1 MRKIGF
7 YAAVAASAFMMACG
21 TGENKSAFVA
31 ETISGDEANFEYMA
45 EQFADLKIIR
55 YRIPQWDKLSLQQ
68 KQLVYYLSEAGYAGR
83 DIMWDQ
89 NYRHN
94 LAIRKALENVYTSFE
109 GDKTT
114 EDWANFETYLKRVWF
129 SNGIH
134 HHYSNDKLPAD
145 FSPEYLKSLLADT
158 KTTLADDAFEAI
170 FDTVNDIKKVNLNPN
185 DDIVLKSA
193 VNMYGPAVT
202 EADVDN
208 FYGAMMDKNDTTPI
222 SYGLNSRLVKNNG
235 TLEEEVYHI
244 GGKYSAQLEKVV
256 ANLEKAVEFAENPA
270 QADALRLL
278 IDYYRTGDL
287 KTWDAYN
294 IAWVAATEGDI
305 DYING
310 FIEVYNDPKGYR
322 GSYETVVQIKDFD
335 MSAKMSVLAENA
347 QWFED
352 NSPLIEAHKKENVKG
367 VSYKVVNVAA
377 EAGDASP
384 STPIGVNLP
393 NADWIRATHGSKS
406 VSLGNIVFAYGEAGG
421 KGITEEFAVTPEVAA
436 RIKEHGT
443 LASKLHTAL
452 HEVVGHASGQLEKG
466 VGTPKQTLKSYAST
480 LEEGRA
486 DLLGLYYL
494 MDSMLIK
501 LGLMPSLEVGIAAYD
516 NYLMNG
522 LMTQLRRLE
531 VGADVEEAHMRN
543 RQWITK
549 WVLEKGAAD
558 KVCEVI
564 KKDGKTYVQIND
576 YAKLRVLFGELLSEV
591 QRIKSQG
598 DYEAGKA
605 LVENYGVKVDQALH
619 QEILDRSAKFESA
632 PYGGFMN
639 PRLSPVTNEAGEV
652 TDVKV
657 EYIKSFTE
665 QMLEYASKYSNN

>member
-7 YAAVAASAFMMACG
+7 YAAVFASTLMMSCDTA
-21 TGENKSAFVA
+21 ENKEVA
-31 ETISGDEANFEYMA
+31 TVSGDEANFEYSA

-55 YRIPQWDKLSLQQ
+55 YRIPQWDSLSLQQ
-68 KQLVYYLSEAGYAGR
+68 KKLVYYLSEAGYAGR

-94 LAIRKALENVYTSFE
+94 LEIRKALETVYTNFS
-109 GDKTT
+109 GDKTSA
-114 EDWANFETYLKRVWF
+114 DFKAFEVYLKRVWF

-134 HHYSNDKLPAD
+134 HHYSNDKLPTD
-145 FSPEYLKSLLADT
+145 FSQDFLKGLLEETGA
-158 KTTLADDAFEAI
+158 TLSEEAFTAI
-170 FDTVNDIKKVNLNPN
+170 FDTVNDIKKVNLDPN
-185 DDIVLKSA
+185 NDIVLKSA
-193 VNMYGPAVT
+193 VNMYGPNIT
-202 EADVDN
+202 EADVDA
-208 FYGAMMDKNDTTPI
+208 FYGALRIEGDTTPI

-235 TLEEEVYHI
+235 TLEEEVYKI

-256 ANLEKAVEFAENPA
+256 ANLEKAVEVAENPA
-270 QADALRLL
+270 QANALKLL
-278 IDYYRTGDL
+278 IEYYRTGDL
-287 KTWDAYN
+287 KVWDAYN
-294 IAWVAATEGDI
+294 IAWLAATEGDI

-352 NSPLIEAHKKENVKG
+352 NSPLREEHKKKEVKG
-367 VSYKVVNVAA
+367 VSYKVVNAAA
-377 EAGDASP
+377 EAGDSSP

-393 NADWIRATHGSKS
+393 NADWIRAAHGSKS
-406 VSLGNIVFAYGEAGG
+406 VSLGNIVFAYGQAGG
-421 KGITEEFAVTPEVAA
+421 SGVTEEFSASPEIAA

-466 VGTPKQTLKSYAST
+466 VGTPKETLKSYAST

-494 MDSMLIK
+494 MDSKLID
-501 LGLMPSLEVGIAAYD
+501 LGLMPSLEVGKAAYD
-516 NYLMNG
+516 NYLQSG
-522 LMTQLRRLE
+522 LMVQLRRLE
-531 VGADVEEAHMRN
+531 IGNDVEEAHMRN

-558 KVCEVI
+558 TVCAVV
-564 KKDGKTYVQIND
+564 KKDGKTYVEIYD
-576 YAKLRVLFGELLSEV
+576 YDKLRVLFGELLKEV

-598 DYEAGKA
+598 DFKAGQA
-605 LVENYGVKVDQALH
+605 LVENYGVKVDQVLH
-619 QEILDRSAKFESA
+619 QEVLDRSAKFESA
-632 PYGGFMN
+632 PYGGFIN
-639 PRLSPVTNEAGEV
+639 PRLSLVTNEAGEV

-657 EYIKSFTE
+657 EYLKNFTD
-665 QMLEYASKYSNN
+665 QMLEYAKKYSN